1 MHSNTVNNCF
11 TLINNTDVT
20 LKRRMWKTAL
30 TILFIC
36 LFLGHVGCAMIL
48 LNNPVMELT
57 EDLSRELLMLC
68 RPDMILVRDFLEK
81 RGLFLILDVNVL
93 INFLGSSI
101 TGSIQIYPRIR
112 WFESLLLESNN

>member
-1 MHSNTVNNCF
+1 
-11 TLINNTDVT
+11 
-20 LKRRMWKTAL
+20 
-30 TILFIC
+30 
-36 LFLGHVGCAMIL
+36 MIL

-68 RPDMILVRDFLEK
+68 RPDMILVRDCLEK